1 MKIPEREINKA
12 GKRRVEITIEKHSQT
27 IIRIRNGRTNFQFCR
42 TCGCDTMAFAFAD
55 AALIFNLD
63 VQFLEE
69 LFQNNQIHNAA
80 ENAVCGNSLAGFSK
94 KEIRYIED

>member
-1 MKIPEREINKA
+1 MNEK

-27 IIRIRNGRTNFQFCR
+27 IIRIKSGKTNFQFCPK
-42 TCGCDTMAFAFAD
+42 CGCDTMAFAFQD

-63 VQFLEE
+63 VSFLEE
-69 LFQNNQIHNAA
+69 LFQNNQIHYAA
-80 ENAVCGNSLAGFSK
+80 ENDLCGNSLAGFSK

>member
-1 MKIPEREINKA
+1 
-12 GKRRVEITIEKHSQT
+12 
-27 IIRIRNGRTNFQFCR
+27 
-42 TCGCDTMAFAFAD
+42 MAFAFAD